1 MFEFPRNGAK
11 HTLVEHLLLT
21 GAAFSISETT
31 TPQSLGVRGTP
42 WNMRKVGPPELFA
55 HTGTSL
61 RRVTFEI
68 SGHFW
73 GSAASTG

>member
-31 TPQSLGVRGTP
+31 TLQSLGVRGTP
-42 WNMRKVGPPELFA
+42 WNIWKVGPLELFDY
-55 HTGTSL
+55 TGTAL

-68 SGHFW
+68 SGYFL
-73 GSAASTG
+73 GPAASTG